1 MWNSF
6 SEDELLNILSRF
18 WKNSHHSNTI
28 VPNGD
33 DALALYL
40 EGGKAILLTVDTS
53 LENVHFTQELL
64 SFNEIGYRAV
74 AGALS
79 DIAAMGGSPL
89 TILIDLEIPFPVSS
103 KIEEIYSGIEELSK
117 NYKFSIGGGN
127 IVKGDRWRITTT
139 VAGTVEKD
147 YILTRSSFKPGDY
160 LYLTGDV
167 GRVYFFFEILNKRQ
181 KYSQLF
187 NFLRDKFA
195 RPIPRIEEISRL
207 KKNYKINGA
216 IDISDGL
223 GIDLTRVA
231 KASNVKIVLNLEDLP
246 VKNELKTLCNNTEEF
261 YKKICSSGEE
271 YEVCFSSKEEI
282 VDLSVTK
289 IGYVEK
295 GDPDVIG
302 VIGNKEITLTN
313 LGYDHLKSS
322 R

>member
-18 WKNSHHSNTI
+18 WINSHHSNII

-40 EGGKAILLTVDTS
+40 EGDNAFLLTVDTS

-64 SFNEIGYRAV
+64 SFKEIGYRAV

-79 DIAAMGGSPL
+79 DIAAMGGYPL
-89 TILIDLEIPFPVSS
+89 TILIDLEVPLPVSD
-103 KIEEIYSGIEELSK
+103 KIEEIYSGIEELSRIF
-117 NYKFSIGGGN
+117 KFSIGGGN

-147 YILTRSSFKPGDY
+147 YILTRTSFKPGEY

-167 GRVYFFFEILNKRQ
+167 GRVYFFFDLLNERE
-181 KYSQLF
+181 KYPELF
-187 NFLRDKFA
+187 NLLRDKFA
-195 RPIPRIEEISRL
+195 RPIPRIEEISHL
-207 KKNYKINGA
+207 KKSYKINGA

-231 KASNVKIVLNLEDLP
+231 KSSNVKIVLNLEDLP
-246 VKNELKTLCNNTEEF
+246 VKDELKTLCSDKEEF

-282 VDLSVTK
+282 EDPRVTK

-295 GDPDVIG
+295 GNPEVIG
-302 VIGNKEITLTN
+302 IIGNKEITLTN
-313 LGYDHLKSS
+313 LGYDHLKSL